1 MNHPSLFTL
10 MGLVDA
16 SLVLEDDVVAHVS
29 ACPTCHA
36 SLVRLARRAL
46 EHRGLAAELDLAEA
60 RPVSTPLAAFV
71 AVAAAMA
78 VMVTSH
84 PLLPTS
90 MTDTRLDA
98 ARGCLQAPEGVH
110 GVVLELGPLPVH
122 PSAGLL
128 DGGARLGGD

>member
-36 SLVRLARRAL
+36 SLVRLARREL
-46 EHRGLAAELDLAEA
+46 ERRGLAAELDLAET
-60 RPVSTPLAAFV
+60 RPASMPLAAFV

-84 PLLPTS
+84 PLVPTS
-90 MTDTRLDA
+90 MAHTRLDA
-98 ARGCLQAPEGVH
+98 AQAPEGVH

-122 PSAGLL
+122 PSAGLV